1 MPTILTTIRA
11 NTDNFQILDDAM
23 VLLRSLV
30 VSRAPNVASDAI
42 VAARQLQTCVED
54 FESEAEQNY
63 TYTDLSQTLGCF
75 LGDLQLLAAKQRLAF
90 AQALSERLGGDV
102 TFDASEDVAFAVC
115 SVDPLTL
122 FAR

>member
-1 MPTILTTIRA
+1 MGTLRLQQP
-11 NTDNFQILDDAM
+11 
-23 VLLRSLV
+23 LRSH
-30 VSRAPNVASDAI
+30 RRP
-42 VAARQLQTCVED
+42 TCVEA
-54 FESEAEQNY
+54 FESEATTEQNY

-102 TFDASEDVAFAVC
+102 TFDASADVAFAVC